1 MSRTKHI
8 ITMSSLELNTLYS
21 QITVRKMQL
30 NERHCTIMEAW
41 DEKSKSKTNRTLAR
55 MYKDL
60 WIELDEVNQ
69 NLKDIEAHRTARLK
83 LSIQ

>member
-1 MSRTKHI
+1 
-8 ITMSSLELNTLYS
+8 
-21 QITVRKMQL
+21 
-30 NERHCTIMEAW
+30 MEAW

-69 NLKDIEAHRTARLK
+69 NLKDIEAHRAAKLK
-83 LSIQ
+83 YSIS